1 MFKKKWPRRII
12 SDTGFEVQ
20 IKSRGSI
27 LYREGDR
34 SLELNSEYLADN
46 LGIAIYKKFIR
57 TWDPPFNN
65 EKITE

>member
-27 LYREGDR
+27 LYREAQR
-34 SLELNSEYLADN
+34 SLELNSVYLADN
-46 LGIAIYKKFIR
+46 LGLAIYKSSIR